1 MELNQRTAT
10 IIMHE
15 GWGKNFNFEMEDNHA
30 YYFKTDE
37 QEAKVVKDYEAQ
49 GFFNVEGREHGQE
62 DWMDWDTVYYD
73 EAADMVATA
82 NASERQVKKQQELT
96 L

>member
-15 GWGKNFNFEMEDNHA
+15 GWGKDFAFEMEDNHA
-30 YYFKTDE
+30 FYFKSDE
-37 QEAKVVKDYEAQ
+37 QEVKVVKDYEEE
-49 GFFNVEGREHGQE
+49 GFFSVEGREHGQE
-62 DWMDWDTVYYD
+62 DWMDWDTVHYD
-73 EAADMVATA
+73 EAATMIATA
-82 NASERQVKKQQELT
+82 DARERQLKQQQELT